1 MTQLVAGHDLTLG
14 AQTLTHSTDAT
25 HDARNCQRSSETTHA
40 VSSVQGAGD
49 VVLAAGHDVTL
60 QAAQI
65 GAGKTLAVQAGHDI
79 DSQAVVDSRTQ
90 SNSSVSKRHSLVTST
105 HDEHVQGTQLG
116 AGGDIVMRA
125 GHDLTLASTAV
136 ASQNGAIALAAGHDV
151 ALTAT
156 QEQHDAVVD
165 QRTCKSGLLSSKTT
179 TTHDESHDSLAVTSS
194 LSGDTVQI
202 AAGNDLL
209 SQGAQIVGTGDV
221 VLAAGNNLTLGTA
234 QNTHSEEH
242 DSQRKKSGLFG
253 NGGLSV
259 TYGKQSLKTDTTSST
274 LTHTGSTVG
283 SLDGNVTMVA
293 GNTLA
298 ITGSDVM
305 ALQGDLTAKAKDI
318 AITEVHDTRDSTQKT
333 AFKQGGLTASVT
345 SAALN
350 LAQGA
355 VHSAQAGSQAKGD
368 ARMQALAGA
377 SAAYSAYGAGQA
389 MGKLLSA
396 DSAKDAA
403 QGAGI
408 NVAIT
413 VGSSRSHS
421 ESEQHSDTAKGST
434 LHAGGN
440 VTLIA
445 TGGGDDSNLLIR
457 GSDVKAGNNLLLAAD
472 HDITVES
479 AQDTSEQHS
488 RSKSGSAAI
497 GAAIGAAISYGAK
510 GAAMGFTA
518 NASTAHGQGD
528 GTDVTQRNSHLSA
541 GNTATIISGHDTTLD
556 GAVLSANT
564 VMADVGGDLHIHSE
578 QDTSHYA
585 SHDTAASAS
594 VTVGIGAS
602 GSASYSHSKVDGDFA
617 SVREQSG
624 IQAGDGGFDITV
636 HGNTDLK
643 GATIASTQ
651 AAIDQGRNRLSTGTL
666 TVADITNTSH
676 YKATG
681 VNLSGGYAAG
691 GSDGKS
697 DGKSD
702 GSSGD
707 TASSQMPSTVN
718 NGSAWS
724 WQNQGSGARGTAA
737 GYDSKSGSQT
747 SITHSGISGGDLTI
761 TDAAGQQAKSGKSIA
776 DTLAALNRDVH
787 TGDSGNGLVK
797 DWNGQQLQ
805 QQVKAGAEIMATF
818 GQQASK
824 AIGDYASQKA
834 LELRAQGNEAE
845 AAKWDEGGAYR
856 VAAHAAMGALGGGV
870 QGALG
875 AGAAASAAPRL
886 NELTKDLPDGVR
898 EAVGAGLAAGLGSVT
913 GGASG
918 AATAFN
924 EDTNNRQLHPDEVKW
939 INDNAGKFA
948 DQQGISKEEAVRRLT
963 VEAAAQVDGF
973 VNERVGS
980 SVDEGALN
988 FLNTNTNQY
997 AWGQAFRATDAEYNN
1012 FGLYGK
1018 QLASDPESFRTVY
1031 NSLYQSGVSK
1041 DTLQAAYQQE
1051 LLALAQ
1057 QGIGASGRNVLK
1069 VPAAG
1074 LLIGGGAAIGV
1085 LSAPTLFWACMTNP
1099 AACSSIGVGA
1109 VDLVAGETTGGH
1121 SLGSSAAALERAAA
1135 GTVAEKTAAHTVDQ
1149 VLREIQ
1155 TVIEPKI
1162 VQQMNKRGWTEDL
1175 INKVIESPARIVATK
1190 DTRFDPLSGLR
1201 LNDPATGYIAQDG
1214 SYVVRND
1221 RTGAIVQIS
1230 NRHDK
1235 NWAAPWD

>member
-1 MTQLVAGHDLTLG
+1 M
-14 AQTLTHSTDAT
+14 ST
-25 HDARNCQRSSETTHA
+25 
-40 VSSVQGAGD
+40 
-49 VVLAAGHDVTL
+49 
-60 QAAQI
+60 
-65 GAGKTLAVQAGHDI
+65 
-79 DSQAVVDSRTQ
+79 
-90 SNSSVSKRHSLVTST
+90 
-105 HDEHVQGTQLG
+105 
-116 AGGDIVMRA
+116 
-125 GHDLTLASTAV
+125 
-136 ASQNGAIALAAGHDV
+136 
-151 ALTAT
+151 
-156 QEQHDAVVD
+156 AVVD
-165 QRTCKSGLLSSKTT
+165 QRTRKSGLLSSKTT

-221 VLAAGNNLTLGTA
+221 VLAAGNNLTLETA

-283 SLDGNVTMVA
+283 SLDGNVTLVA

-305 ALQGDLTAKAKDI
+305 ALQGDITAKAKDI

-333 AFKQGGLTASVT
+333 AFKQGGLTMSVT

-396 DSAKDAA
+396 DSAKDAM

-413 VGSSRSHS
+413 VGGSRSHS
-421 ESEQHSDTAKGST
+421 ESTQHSDTSKGST

-479 AQDTSEQHS
+479 AQDSSEQHS
-488 RSKSGSAAI
+488 RSKSGS
-497 GAAIGAAISYGAK
+497 AAIGAAISYGAK

-541 GNTATIISGHDTTLD
+541 GNTATILSGNDTTLD

-643 GATIASTQ
+643 GAVIASTQ
-651 AAIDQGRNRLSTGTL
+651 AAIDQGRNQLTTGTL

-681 VNLSGGYAAG
+681 VNLSGGMRRAVAMARAMAKATAAVATRPAAKCPRRRTRAAVGPGRTRAAG
-691 GSDGKS
+691 RGERPLAT
-697 DGKSD
+697 
-702 GSSGD
+702 
-707 TASSQMPSTVN
+707 TA
-718 NGSAWS
+718 
-724 WQNQGSGARGTAA
+724 
-737 GYDSKSGSQT
+737 
-747 SITHSGISGGDLTI
+747 
-761 TDAAGQQAKSGKSIA
+761 
-776 DTLAALNRDVH
+776 
-787 TGDSGNGLVK
+787 
-797 DWNGQQLQ
+797 
-805 QQVKAGAEIMATF
+805 
-818 GQQASK
+818 
-824 AIGDYASQKA
+824 
-834 LELRAQGNEAE
+834 
-845 AAKWDEGGAYR
+845 
-856 VAAHAAMGALGGGV
+856 
-870 QGALG
+870 
-875 AGAAASAAPRL
+875 
-886 NELTKDLPDGVR
+886 
-898 EAVGAGLAAGLGSVT
+898 
-913 GGASG
+913 
-918 AATAFN
+918 
-924 EDTNNRQLHPDEVKW
+924 
-939 INDNAGKFA
+939 
-948 DQQGISKEEAVRRLT
+948 
-963 VEAAAQVDGF
+963 
-973 VNERVGS
+973 
-980 SVDEGALN
+980 
-988 FLNTNTNQY
+988 
-997 AWGQAFRATDAEYNN
+997 
-1012 FGLYGK
+1012 
-1018 QLASDPESFRTVY
+1018 
-1031 NSLYQSGVSK
+1031 
-1041 DTLQAAYQQE
+1041 
-1051 LLALAQ
+1051 
-1057 QGIGASGRNVLK
+1057 
-1069 VPAAG
+1069 
-1074 LLIGGGAAIGV
+1074 
-1085 LSAPTLFWACMTNP
+1085 
-1099 AACSSIGVGA
+1099 
-1109 VDLVAGETTGGH
+1109 
-1121 SLGSSAAALERAAA
+1121 RAAA
-1135 GTVAEKTAAHTVDQ
+1135 RPRSPTAGSA
-1149 VLREIQ
+1149 
-1155 TVIEPKI
+1155 
-1162 VQQMNKRGWTEDL
+1162 
-1175 INKVIESPARIVATK
+1175 VAT
-1190 DTRFDPLSGLR
+1190 
-1201 LNDPATGYIAQDG
+1201 
-1214 SYVVRND
+1214 
-1221 RTGAIVQIS
+1221 
-1230 NRHDK
+1230 
-1235 NWAAPWD
+1235 

>member
-1 MTQLVAGHDLTLG
+1 QGGGAHQYATTQIARVAGLYVTGSNGSGILSVVGGGDVTLQGAQVRNAGTDGVTQLVAGHDLTLG

-25 HDARNCQRSSETTHA
+25 HDARNYQRSSETTHA

-65 GAGKTLAVQAGHDI
+65 GAGKALAVQAGHDI

-125 GHDLTLASTAV
+125 GNDLTLASTAV
-136 ASQNGAIALAAGHDV
+136 ASQTGGIALAAGHDV

-156 QEQHDAVVD
+156 QEQHDSVVD
-165 QRTCKSGLLSSKTT
+165 EQTRKKKFLSSKTT
-179 TTHDESHDSLAVTSS
+179 TTHDESHDSIAVTSS
-194 LSGDTVQI
+194 LSGDTVHI

-221 VLAAGNNLTLGTA
+221 VLAAGNNLTLETA

-253 NGGLSV
+253 GGGLNF
-259 TYGKQSLKTDTTSST
+259 TIGKQSLKTDATSST

-305 ALQGDLTAKAKDI
+305 AVQGDITAKAKDI
-318 AITEVHDTRDSTQKT
+318 AITEVHDTSDSAQKT
-333 AFKQGGLTASVT
+333 AFKQGGLTVSVT

-355 VHSAQAGSQAKGD
+355 LHSAQAGSQAKGD

-389 MGKLLSA
+389 MGNLSA
-396 DSAKDAA
+396 DSAKGVA

-413 VGSSRSHS
+413 VGGSRSHS
-421 ESEQHSDTAKGST
+421 ESTQHSDTSKGST

-445 TGGGDDSNLLIR
+445 TGGGEDSNLLIR
-457 GSDVKAGNNLLLAAD
+457 GSDVKAGNTLLLAAD

-497 GAAIGAAISYGAK
+497 GVAVNYGAD
-510 GAAMGFTA
+510 GAAMGVTA

-541 GNTATIISGHDTTLD
+541 GNTATILSGNDTTLD
-556 GAVLSANT
+556 GAVLSANR

-643 GATIASTQ
+643 GAVIASTQ
-651 AAIDQGRNRLSTGTL
+651 GAIDQGRNQLTTGTL

-691 GSDGKS
+691 GSNGKS

-707 TASSQMPSTVN
+707 TASSQMPPTAN
-718 NGSAWS
+718 QGSSWS
-724 WQNQGSGARGTAA
+724 WQNQGSGAR
-737 GYDSKSGSQT
+737 
-747 SITHSGISGGDLTI
+747 
-761 TDAAGQQAKSGKSIA
+761 
-776 DTLAALNRDVH
+776 
-787 TGDSGNGLVK
+787 
-797 DWNGQQLQ
+797 
-805 QQVKAGAEIMATF
+805 
-818 GQQASK
+818 
-824 AIGDYASQKA
+824 
-834 LELRAQGNEAE
+834 
-845 AAKWDEGGAYR
+845 
-856 VAAHAAMGALGGGV
+856 
-870 QGALG
+870 
-875 AGAAASAAPRL
+875 
-886 NELTKDLPDGVR
+886 
-898 EAVGAGLAAGLGSVT
+898 
-913 GGASG
+913 
-918 AATAFN
+918 
-924 EDTNNRQLHPDEVKW
+924 
-939 INDNAGKFA
+939 
-948 DQQGISKEEAVRRLT
+948 
-963 VEAAAQVDGF
+963 
-973 VNERVGS
+973 
-980 SVDEGALN
+980 
-988 FLNTNTNQY
+988 
-997 AWGQAFRATDAEYNN
+997 
-1012 FGLYGK
+1012 
-1018 QLASDPESFRTVY
+1018 
-1031 NSLYQSGVSK
+1031 
-1041 DTLQAAYQQE
+1041 
-1051 LLALAQ
+1051 
-1057 QGIGASGRNVLK
+1057 
-1069 VPAAG
+1069 
-1074 LLIGGGAAIGV
+1074 
-1085 LSAPTLFWACMTNP
+1085 
-1099 AACSSIGVGA
+1099 
-1109 VDLVAGETTGGH
+1109 
-1121 SLGSSAAALERAAA
+1121 
-1135 GTVAEKTAAHTVDQ
+1135 
-1149 VLREIQ
+1149 
-1155 TVIEPKI
+1155 
-1162 VQQMNKRGWTEDL
+1162 
-1175 INKVIESPARIVATK
+1175 
-1190 DTRFDPLSGLR
+1190 
-1201 LNDPATGYIAQDG
+1201 
-1214 SYVVRND
+1214 
-1221 RTGAIVQIS
+1221 
-1230 NRHDK
+1230 
-1235 NWAAPWD
+1235 

>member
-1 MTQLVAGHDLTLG
+1 M
-14 AQTLTHSTDAT
+14 ST
-25 HDARNCQRSSETTHA
+25 
-40 VSSVQGAGD
+40 
-49 VVLAAGHDVTL
+49 
-60 QAAQI
+60 
-65 GAGKTLAVQAGHDI
+65 
-79 DSQAVVDSRTQ
+79 
-90 SNSSVSKRHSLVTST
+90 
-105 HDEHVQGTQLG
+105 
-116 AGGDIVMRA
+116 
-125 GHDLTLASTAV
+125 
-136 ASQNGAIALAAGHDV
+136 
-151 ALTAT
+151 
-156 QEQHDAVVD
+156 AVVD
-165 QRTCKSGLLSSKTT
+165 QRTRKKKFLSSKTT
-179 TTHDESHDSLAVTSS
+179 TTHDESHDSIAVTSS
-194 LSGDTVQI
+194 LSGDTVHI

-221 VLAAGNNLTLGTA
+221 VLAAGNNLTLETA
-234 QNTHSEEH
+234 QDTHSEEH

-259 TYGKQSLKTDTTSST
+259 TYGKQSLKTDATSST

-283 SLDGNVTMVA
+283 SLDGNVTLVA

-305 ALQGDLTAKAKDI
+305 ALQGDITAKAKDI
-318 AITEVHDTRDSTQKT
+318 AITDVHDTRDSTQKT
-333 AFKQGGLTASVT
+333 AFKQGGLTMSVT

-350 LAQGA
+350 LAQSA

-389 MGKLLSA
+389 MGNLSA

-413 VGSSRSHS
+413 VGGSRSHS
-421 ESEQHSDTAKGST
+421 ESTQHSDTSKGST

-479 AQDTSEQHS
+479 VQDTSEQHS

-497 GAAIGAAISYGAK
+497 GAAISYGAK

-518 NASTAHGQGD
+518 SASTAHGQGD

-541 GNTATIISGHDTTLD
+541 GNTATILSGNDTTLD
-556 GAVLSANT
+556 GAVLSANR

-643 GATIASTQ
+643 GAVIASTQ
-651 AAIDQGRNRLSTGTL
+651 AAIDQGRNQLTTGTL

-691 GSDGKS
+691 GSNGKS
-697 DGKSD
+697 DGNQTGD

-707 TASSQMPSTVN
+707 TASSQMPPTAN
-718 NGSAWS
+718 QGSSWS

-824 AIGDYASQKA
+824 AIGDYAEHKTNEAAAMRLQAGNTTDPDQKA
-834 LELRAQGNEAE
+834 QLLAQADQLDSQWGANGTLRVLAHTAVGGLTGGV
-845 AAKWDEGGAYR
+845 GGA
-856 VAAHAAMGALGGGV
+856 
-870 QGALG
+870 
-875 AGAAASAAPRL
+875 AGAAAGTLTAPAVAEALRNAGVTGPL
-886 NELTKDLPDGVR
+886 ADALT
-898 EAVGAGLAAGLGSVT
+898 GLASTTAGAVA

-918 AATAFN
+918 AATAGNEVANNYLNHQQITQLQSELASCSITGGCDEVVQKYVALSKSNDLALQQACSQDPSGSACQQGVREALSYVGDQSWKSYASFLTGAPYRAPLTQMDGDIKNSRKSTLDLVFGDRQVYAAINDIIPRADFFGAMARQTGAVWFAAAENQSRTRLSGPVFDSGNSYNNLFKKSYGVMDGWRSAAGNQIMSNGYDNFN
-924 EDTNNRQLHPDEVKW
+924 KIYVDGYIDPTQWSLVQLGNEQRDPVLQKIHENYIENMAWPSRQLMQR
-939 INDNAGKFA
+939 IG
-948 DQQGISKEEAVRRLT
+948 G
-963 VEAAAQVDGF
+963 VEDI
-973 VNERVGS
+973 
-980 SVDEGALN
+980 L
-988 FLNTNTNQY
+988 
-997 AWGQAFRATDAEYNN
+997 
-1012 FGLYGK
+1012 
-1018 QLASDPESFRTVY
+1018 DPESRVNMGCRNMGFSNGCAGKV
-1031 NSLYQSGVSK
+1031 
-1041 DTLQAAYQQE
+1041 
-1051 LLALAQ
+1051 
-1057 QGIGASGRNVLK
+1057 QGK
-1069 VPAAG
+1069 
-1074 LLIGGGAAIGV
+1074 
-1085 LSAPTLFWACMTNP
+1085 
-1099 AACSSIGVGA
+1099 
-1109 VDLVAGETTGGH
+1109 
-1121 SLGSSAAALERAAA
+1121 
-1135 GTVAEKTAAHTVDQ
+1135 
-1149 VLREIQ
+1149 
-1155 TVIEPKI
+1155 
-1162 VQQMNKRGWTEDL
+1162 
-1175 INKVIESPARIVATK
+1175 
-1190 DTRFDPLSGLR
+1190 
-1201 LNDPATGYIAQDG
+1201 
-1214 SYVVRND
+1214 
-1221 RTGAIVQIS
+1221 
-1230 NRHDK
+1230 
-1235 NWAAPWD
+1235 

>member
-1 MTQLVAGHDLTLG
+1 M
-14 AQTLTHSTDAT
+14 ST
-25 HDARNCQRSSETTHA
+25 
-40 VSSVQGAGD
+40 
-49 VVLAAGHDVTL
+49 
-60 QAAQI
+60 
-65 GAGKTLAVQAGHDI
+65 
-79 DSQAVVDSRTQ
+79 
-90 SNSSVSKRHSLVTST
+90 
-105 HDEHVQGTQLG
+105 
-116 AGGDIVMRA
+116 
-125 GHDLTLASTAV
+125 
-136 ASQNGAIALAAGHDV
+136 
-151 ALTAT
+151 
-156 QEQHDAVVD
+156 AVVD
-165 QRTCKSGLLSSKTT
+165 QRTRKSGLLSSKTT

-194 LSGDTVQI
+194 LSGDTVHI

-221 VLAAGNNLTLGTA
+221 VLAAGNNLTLEAA

-283 SLDGNVTMVA
+283 SLDGNVTLVA

-389 MGKLLSA
+389 MGNLSA
-396 DSAKDAA
+396 DSAKGVA

-413 VGSSRSHS
+413 VGGSRSHS
-421 ESEQHSDTAKGST
+421 ESTQHSDTSKGST

-497 GAAIGAAISYGAK
+497 GVAVNYGAD
-510 GAAMGFTA
+510 GAAMGVTA
-518 NASTAHGQGD
+518 NASAAHGQGD

-541 GNTATIISGHDTTLD
+541 GNTATILSGNDTTLD
-556 GAVLSANT
+556 GAVLSANR

-643 GATIASTQ
+643 GAVIASTQ
-651 AAIDQGRNRLSTGTL
+651 AAIDQGRNQLTTGTL

-691 GSDGKS
+691 GSNGKS

-707 TASSQMPSTVN
+707 TASSQMPPTAN
-718 NGSAWS
+718 QGSSWS

-805 QQVKAGAEIMATF
+805 QQVTAGAEIMATF

-824 AIGDYASQKA
+824 AIGDYAEHKTNEAAAMRLQAANTTDPDQKA
-834 LELRAQGNEAE
+834 QLIAQADQLDSQWGANGTLRVLAHTAVGGLTGGV
-845 AAKWDEGGAYR
+845 GGA
-856 VAAHAAMGALGGGV
+856 
-870 QGALG
+870 
-875 AGAAASAAPRL
+875 AGAAAGT
-886 NELTKDLPDGVR
+886 LTGPAVADALRNAGVTGPL
-898 EAVGAGLAAGLGSVT
+898 ADALTGLASTAAGAVA

-918 AATAFN
+918 AATAGN
-924 EDTNNRQLHPDEVKW
+924 EVANNYLNHQQITQLQSELASCSITGGCDEVVQKYVALSKSNDLALQQACSQDPSGSACQQGVREALSYVGDQSW
-939 INDNAGKFA
+939 KSYASFLTGAPYRAPLTQMDGDIKDSRKSTLDLVFGDRQVYAAINDIIPRA
-948 DQQGISKEEAVRRLT
+948 DFFGAMARQTGAVWF
-963 VEAAAQVDGF
+963 AAAENQSRTNLSNWLFEGGAYYNKF
-973 VNERVGS
+973 FGS
-980 SVDEGALN
+980 G
-988 FLNTNTNQY
+988 
-997 AWGQAFRATDAEYNN
+997 
-1012 FGLYGK
+1012 
-1018 QLASDPESFRTVY
+1018 
-1031 NSLYQSGVSK
+1031 
-1041 DTLQAAYQQE
+1041 
-1051 LLALAQ
+1051 
-1057 QGIGASGRNVLK
+1057 NVMEDWRS
-1069 VPAAG
+1069 AAG
-1074 LLIGGGAAIGV
+1074 NEIMSSGHDSFSEIYFGGGAMD
-1085 LSAPTLFWACMTNP
+1085 SRQW
-1099 AACSSIGVGA
+1099 SIRQ
-1109 VDLVAGETTGGH
+1109 
-1121 SLGSSAAALERAAA
+1121 LGKEQRDPILQEIHVKYMGKMVR
-1135 GTVAEKTAAHTVDQ
+1135 GTVYGMEIIGGVDDM
-1149 VLREIQ
+1149 LDPEGR
-1155 TVIEPKI
+1155 
-1162 VQQMNKRGWTEDL
+1162 
-1175 INKVIESPARIVATK
+1175 INTGCRSMGMQNGC
-1190 DTRFDPLSGLR
+1190 SG
-1201 LNDPATGYIAQDG
+1201 N
-1214 SYVVRND
+1214 
-1221 RTGAIVQIS
+1221 
-1230 NRHDK
+1230 
-1235 NWAAPWD
+1235 

>member
-1 MTQLVAGHDLTLG
+1 
-14 AQTLTHSTDAT
+14 
-25 HDARNCQRSSETTHA
+25 
-40 VSSVQGAGD
+40 
-49 VVLAAGHDVTL
+49 
-60 QAAQI
+60 
-65 GAGKTLAVQAGHDI
+65 
-79 DSQAVVDSRTQ
+79 
-90 SNSSVSKRHSLVTST
+90 
-105 HDEHVQGTQLG
+105 
-116 AGGDIVMRA
+116 
-125 GHDLTLASTAV
+125 
-136 ASQNGAIALAAGHDV
+136 
-151 ALTAT
+151 
-156 QEQHDAVVD
+156 
-165 QRTCKSGLLSSKTT
+165 
-179 TTHDESHDSLAVTSS
+179 
-194 LSGDTVQI
+194 
-202 AAGNDLL
+202 
-209 SQGAQIVGTGDV
+209 
-221 VLAAGNNLTLGTA
+221 
-234 QNTHSEEH
+234 
-242 DSQRKKSGLFG
+242 
-253 NGGLSV
+253 
-259 TYGKQSLKTDTTSST
+259 
-274 LTHTGSTVG
+274 
-283 SLDGNVTMVA
+283 
-293 GNTLA
+293 
-298 ITGSDVM
+298 
-305 ALQGDLTAKAKDI
+305 
-318 AITEVHDTRDSTQKT
+318 
-333 AFKQGGLTASVT
+333 SVT

-355 VHSAQAGSQAKGD
+355 LHSAQAGSQAKGD

-389 MGKLLSA
+389 MGNLSA
-396 DSAKDAA
+396 DSAKGVA

-413 VGSSRSHS
+413 VGGSRSHS
-421 ESEQHSDTAKGST
+421 ESTQHSDTSKGST

-497 GAAIGAAISYGAK
+497 GVAVNYGAD
-510 GAAMGFTA
+510 GAAMGVTA

-541 GNTATIISGHDTTLD
+541 GNTATIISGNDTTLD
-556 GAVLSANT
+556 GAVLSANR

-643 GATIASTQ
+643 GAVIASTQ
-651 AAIDQGRNRLSTGTL
+651 AAIDQGRNQLTTGTL

-691 GSDGKS
+691 GSNGKS

-707 TASSQMPSTVN
+707 TASSQMPPTAN
-718 NGSAWS
+718 QGSSWS

-776 DTLAALNRDVH
+776 DTLAALKRDVH
-787 TGDSGNGLVK
+787 TGDSDNGLVK

-924 EDTNNRQLHPDEVKW
+924 EDTNNRQLHQDSNQNEVARLKEMANGDPKREADLVAAACALVKCSAEYPDGSDEKKYWAAIEAEGNKPERQEDRDWLKSQSQTTSGYAAGSTWEENRNLFTYGGVDAIGDWATKNQVGTRALGGLQMLGGAAESAGGLMLAPTCETG
-939 INDNAGKFA
+939 IGCVASVYLTGAGADNAVAGSSTLFSGKA
-948 DQQGISKEEAVRRLT
+948 TSTLGGQALQALGLQPGTAELLY
-963 VEAAAQVDGF
+963 GF
-973 VNERVGS
+973 TQMAPSVGS
-980 SVDEGALN
+980 ALVANRAVNLEIAANAWARSTYTGSGAVDY
-988 FLNTNTNQY
+988 Q
-997 AWGQAFRATDAEYNN
+997 
-1012 FGLYGK
+1012 GLIYRFT
-1018 QLASDPESFRTVY
+1018 DPEYAEGTWRIY
-1031 NSLYQSGVSK
+1031 SK
-1041 DTLQAAYQQE
+1041 NISSDHRYSPE
-1051 LLALAQ
+1051 
-1057 QGIGASGRNVLK
+1057 GIGAVYAGTKSSTAAAEVNSYTSLSGKVLVSNDVNV
-1069 VPAAG
+1069 G
-1074 LLIGGGAAIGV
+1074 GV
-1085 LSAPTLFWACMTNP
+1085 LDLTNP
-1099 AACSSIGVGA
+1099 AVRKALW
-1109 VDLVAGETTGGH
+1109 VDMQDLTEASHGG
-1121 SLGSSAAALERAAA
+1121 
-1135 GTVAEKTAAHTVDQ
+1135 
-1149 VLREIQ
+1149 
-1155 TVIEPKI
+1155 
-1162 VQQMNKRGWTEDL
+1162 N
-1175 INKVIESPARIVATK
+1175 
-1190 DTRFDPLSGLR
+1190 
-1201 LNDPATGYIAQDG
+1201 
-1214 SYVVRND
+1214 SYVSPQRISAWARGQGYD
-1221 RTGAIVQIS
+1221 AILAPSAQEKGGNNLILF
-1230 NRHDK
+1230 K
-1235 NWAAPWD
+1235 NIEDFH